1 MDLLLEQA
9 MLTMLYNQ
17 ANNGKKRCDYEC
29 GQKVKKDANFDI
41 NIRICRA
48 NCDVQ
53 WDKQYL
59 TSLQKMLQENPDDK
73 KLQIAGISKLKYA
86 RKRLQ
91 GSMNRLAKAKQALRV
106 RNSTPPA
113 DLSLRPA
120 RPTPIN
126 QG

>member
-9 MLTMLYNQ
+9 MLTMVYNQ
-17 ANNGKKRCDYEC
+17 VNNGKKKCDYEC
-29 GQKVKKDANFDI
+29 GQRVKRDANFDI

-48 NCDVQ
+48 TCDVQ

-59 TSLQKMLQENPDDK
+59 TSIQKMLQENPNDQ
-73 KLQIAGISKLKYA
+73 KLQLAGASKMKYA

-91 GSMNRLAKAKQALRV
+91 GSMQRLTRAKQALRV
-106 RNSTPPA
+106 RQTTPPA

-120 RPTPIN
+120 KSTPLKRA
-126 QG
+126 

>member
-59 TSLQKMLQENPDDK
+59 ASLQKMLQENPDDK

>member
-1 MDLLLEQA
+1 MDLLIEQA
-9 MLTMLYNQ
+9 MLTMVYNI

>member
-9 MLTMLYNQ
+9 MLTAIYNQ
-17 ANNGKKRCDYEC
+17 VNNGKKKCDYEC
-29 GQKVKKDANFDI
+29 GEKVRRDANFDL

-48 NCDVQ
+48 TCDVQ

-59 TSLQKMLQENPDDK
+59 TSIQKLLQENPNDQ
-73 KLQIAGISKLKYA
+73 KLQMAGVSKIKYA

-91 GSMNRLAKAKQALRV
+91 GSMQRLSRAKQALRV
-106 RNSTPPA
+106 RLSTPPA

-120 RPTPIN
+120 KPTPIN

>member
-48 NCDVQ
+48 HCDAH
-53 WDKQYL
+53 WAKQYL
-59 TSLQKMLQENPDDK
+59 TSLPKMLQENPDDK

>member
-9 MLTMLYNQ
+9 MLTMLYNR
-17 ANNGKKRCDYEC
+17 ANNGKKKCDYEC
-29 GQKVKKDANFDI
+29 GERVKRDANFDI

-48 NCDVQ
+48 VCDVQ

-59 TSLQKMLQENPDDK
+59 NEVQKMLQENPNDN
-73 KLQIAGISKLKYA
+73 KLQLAGVSKLKYA

-91 GSMNRLAKAKQALRV
+91 GSMQRLAKAKQALRV
-106 RNSTPPA
+106 RQSTPPA

-120 RPTPIN
+120 KPTPMK
-126 QG
+126 

>member
-9 MLTMLYNQ
+9 MLTMVYNRV
-17 ANNGKKRCDYEC
+17 NNGKKKCDYEC
-29 GQKVKKDANFDI
+29 GQRVKRDANFDI

-48 NCDVQ
+48 TCDVQ

-59 TSLQKMLQENPDDK
+59 TNIQKMLQENPNDQ
-73 KLQIAGISKLKYA
+73 KLQIAGASKMKYA

-91 GSMNRLAKAKQALRV
+91 GSMQRLARAKQALRV
-106 RNSTPPA
+106 RQSTPPA

-120 RPTPIN
+120 KPTPIN
-126 QG
+126 RG

>member
-9 MLTMLYNQ
+9 MLTMVYNQ
-17 ANNGKKRCDYEC
+17 CNNGKKKCDYEC
-29 GQKVKKDANFDI
+29 GQKVKRDANFDI

-48 NCDVQ
+48 TCDVQ

-59 TSLQKMLQENPDDK
+59 NSVQKMLQENPDDK
-73 KLQIAGISKLKYA
+73 KLQVAGISKLKYA

-113 DLSLRPA
+113 DLSMRPA

>member
-9 MLTMLYNQ
+9 MLTMLYNK

-29 GQKVKKDANFDI
+29 GERVKRDANFDI

-48 NCDVQ
+48 TCDVQ

-59 TSLQKMLQENPDDK
+59 NEVQKMLQSNPNDQ
-73 KLQIAGISKLKYA
+73 KLQLAGTSKLKYA

-91 GSMNRLAKAKQALRV
+91 GSMQRLAKAKQAMRV
-106 RNSTPPA
+106 RQSTPPA

-120 RPTPIN
+120 KPIPMK
-126 QG
+126 

>member
-1 MDLLLEQA
+1 
-9 MLTMLYNQ
+9 
-17 ANNGKKRCDYEC
+17 
-29 GQKVKKDANFDI
+29 
-41 NIRICRA
+41 
-48 NCDVQ
+48 
-53 WDKQYL
+53 
-59 TSLQKMLQENPDDK
+59 MLQENPDDK
-73 KLQIAGISKLKYA
+73 KLQVAGISKLKYA

-113 DLSLRPA
+113 DLSMRPA

>member
-9 MLTMLYNQ
+9 MLTMIYNQ
-17 ANNGKKRCDYEC
+17 CNNGKKKCDYEC
-29 GQKVKKDANFDI
+29 GQKVKRDANFDI

-48 NCDVQ
+48 TCDVQ

-59 TSLQKMLQENPDDK
+59 NSVQKMLQENPDDK
-73 KLQIAGISKLKYA
+73 KLQVAGISKLKYA

-113 DLSLRPA
+113 DLSMRPA